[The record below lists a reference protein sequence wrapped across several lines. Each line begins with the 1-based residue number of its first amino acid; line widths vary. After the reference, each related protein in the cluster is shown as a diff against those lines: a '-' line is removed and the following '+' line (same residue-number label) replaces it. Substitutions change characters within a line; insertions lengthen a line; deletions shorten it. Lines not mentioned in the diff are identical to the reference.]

1 MKACL
6 SPLAWMAVASFA
18 LTGCWEDP
26 KLFPCETGSGA
37 ITTESRTVSGFTRL
51 IIDVP
56 ADVYLH
62 RDSSFALEIKAQESL
77 LEWIDTDVTGDLLE
91 IRNDRC
97 FTNTKTIRIDIYLP
111 SIEGIEV
118 VGSGDV
124 YGMDAFASAT
134 SLVLEIRGS
143 GSIDLEAGASEVSVD
158 ITGSG
163 DATLNLDTDL
173 LTSKITGSG
182 DLFLDGDATV
192 HSIKVEGSGEVQAF
206 DLITSETE
214 IVISGSGDVEV
225 YADSLLDVRIV
236 GSGDVY
242 YKGTPSLNVNISG
255 SGEVINVN

>member
-1 MKACL
+1 MKAYL
-6 SPLAWMAVASFA
+6 SPLALMAVASLA

-37 ITTESRTVSGFTRL
+37 ITTESRTVSGFTRI

-62 RDSSFALEIKAQESL
+62 RDSSFSLDIKAQESL

-97 FTNTKTIRIDIYLP
+97 FTNTKTIRIDVYLP

-124 YGMDAFASAT
+124 YGLDAFAS
-134 SLVLEIRGS
+134 SKLDLEIRGS
-143 GSIDLEAGASEVSVD
+143 GSIELEASADEVTVT

-163 DATLNLDTDL
+163 DADLSLDTDL
-173 LTSKITGSG
+173 MTSKITGSG
-182 DLFLDGDATV
+182 DLLLDGDATV

-206 DLITSETE
+206 NLLTSETE

-225 YADSLLDVRIV
+225 HADSLLDVRIM